1 MALISEIC
9 SKLFLKLVKIAL
21 RSYLKQYHNTSTLVE
36 AMRTIYG
43 PNFVP
48 ISFSDVEIAI
58 DTSKAKEVAF
68 TLVAIRATK

>member
-1 MALISEIC
+1 LALISEIC

-21 RSYLKQYHNTSTLVE
+21 RSYLKKYHNTSTLVE

-43 PNFVP
+43 SNFVP
-48 ISFSDVEIAI
+48 IPFSDVEIAI